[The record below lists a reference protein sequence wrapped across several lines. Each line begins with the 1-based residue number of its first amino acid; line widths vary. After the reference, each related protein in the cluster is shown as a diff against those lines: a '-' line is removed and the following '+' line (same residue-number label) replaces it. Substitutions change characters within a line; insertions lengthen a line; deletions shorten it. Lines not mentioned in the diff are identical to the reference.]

1 LVLLGDRVPPALKVF
16 LAALAN
22 ADDLAAVLVIAFFY
36 TSSISWL
43 SLAWG
48 LGFLVILGAMNLLGV
63 RHTLAYGVIG
73 IGGVWLAFLFSGVH
87 PTIAGV
93 LAAMAIPAGSR
104 ISPTEFVERGRE
116 TIDTFE
122 KLGGLEDDILTNS
135 NRQSALLKMRLMYE
149 HLASPLHRLEKSLH
163 PWVSLVVLP
172 LFAFANAGVAV
183 EANVGDLLSDP
194 VTLGVILGL
203 VVGKQLG
210 ITAGTWA
217 VVRLGWSRLP
227 SGVGWRHI
235 YGVSWLGGI
244 GFTMSIFIAG
254 LAFGD
259 AQVLARAKLG
269 ILLASLVAGAAG
281 YFYLRM
287 QATDRAG
294 SNRNLKDRA

>member
-1 LVLLGDRVPPALKVF
+1 
-16 LAALAN
+16 
-22 ADDLAAVLVIAFFY
+22 
-36 TSSISWL
+36 L

-227 SGVGWRHI
+227 DGVSWRHI

-254 LAFGD
+254 LAFSD
-259 AQVLARAKLG
+259 AEVLARAKLG
-269 ILLASLVAGAAG
+269 ILLASLVAGIGG
-281 YFYLRM
+281 YFLLRM
-287 QATDRAG
+287 QATDGAVRD
-294 SNRNLKDRA
+294 S